1 MTVSD
6 ACKGH
11 RCTASHYNGVQRG
24 ESGFMKR
31 TERQHLKENELRAF
45 ALQARDAIDSR
56 RRETT
61 AIVVVG
67 AIAAVLAVGYFAWRE
82 RVQSK
87 AHGLL
92 AAAMTVQDA
101 RIGPPPAPGTPSNGL
116 YFPTERERAQAAL
129 TKFKIAADAYPSTD
143 AGIYARYQQAAT
155 SLSLGDPSG
164 ASNAYQQ
171 VIDKVGD
178 GFYGQMAKLGLA
190 EAKVRAGKF
199 DEAINTF
206 KELAQ
211 RKEGPLPVDGILM
224 QLGRTYLEAGKR
236 ADAQQTFNRIVE
248 EYPNSPF
255 TGDARKELDA

>member
-1 MTVSD
+1 
-6 ACKGH
+6 
-11 RCTASHYNGVQRG
+11 
-24 ESGFMKR
+24 MKR

-45 ALQARDAIDSR
+45 AVQAREAIDSR
-56 RRETT
+56 RRETM
-61 AIVVVG
+61 ALVGIAVVVG
-67 AIAAVLAVGYFAWRE
+67 IVALGYLGWRE
-82 RVQSK
+82 RVQGK
-87 AHGLL
+87 AHALL
-92 AAAMTVQDA
+92 AQAMSVQDA
-101 RIGPPPAPGTPSNGL
+101 RVGPPPAPGAPSGGL

-143 AGIYARYQQAAT
+143 AGIFARYQQGAT
-155 SLSLGDPSG
+155 ALSLGDASG
-164 ASNAYQQ
+164 AAAAYQQ

-190 EAKVRAGKF
+190 EARVRSGKF

-224 QLGRTYLEAGKR
+224 QLGRAYLEAGKR
-236 ADAQQTFNRIVE
+236 ADAQQTFNRLVE

-255 TGDARKELDA
+255 SIDARKELDTLKKSA